1 MIAIWATAK
10 RTLQTGVI
18 GWHTGENAIANKQ
31 AGYVM
36 PISGR
41 ILCGSL
47 GIHVN
52 NISSFPQPGVNVV
65 EVVINEIPIINY
77 FISLGGTR
85 STYPVNA
92 GDSITFVSV
101 VDIPNINSATVSLL
115 IKLDI

>member
-1 MIAIWATAK
+1 MVGYRK
-10 RTLQTGVI
+10 TGVRS
-18 GWHTGENAIANKQ
+18 GRGTECLVSANKQ

-36 PISGR
+36 PVSGR
-41 ILCGSL
+41 ILHGPL

-52 NISSFPQPGVNVV
+52 NVSSLPQPGVNVV
-65 EVVINEIPIINY
+65 KVLINNIPINY

-115 IKLDI
+115 IELDI